1 MAVKLAFPEELIK
14 ALGPNPER
22 EALEAVLLYLISQGR
37 MSTGKAGRLLG
48 LDRLEAIR
56 WYTDHGF
63 HYPNLQPEDLAH
75 DLAFAERD

>member
-1 MAVKLAFPEELIK
+1 M
-14 ALGPNPER
+14 
-22 EALEAVLLYLISQGR
+22 LLYPVSQGR

-75 DLAFAERD
+75 DLAFAEQD